1 MAGSAEEP
9 AKLFNGNVFQPC
21 ALAGRSIRRSC
32 AKEALA
38 FQVFDQAG
46 IYGRRQIGNTDKA
59 PPDKLAARG
68 TDKFQHFRMSSFVVG
83 AFDED
88 EAKLALLG
96 GALEFAL
103 GGGDSVRIFV
113 TILVAKESDIDGAAI
128 HFIEVNVIGAL
139 VGSGQVLESKR
150 VEIAAQ
156 QRVASDEVGQGATLS
171 SEFLL
176 DGAD

>member
-68 TDKFQHFRMSSFVVG
+68 TDKFQHFRMSSFV
-83 AFDED
+83 
-88 EAKLALLG
+88 
-96 GALEFAL
+96 
-103 GGGDSVRIFV
+103 
-113 TILVAKESDIDGAAI
+113 
-128 HFIEVNVIGAL
+128 IGAL

-176 DGAD
+176 DGADENVG